1 MPLAPEPGRF
11 CWQRSF
17 QGADGLPG
25 WSRGG
30 PRSIGVPM
38 SVHDR
43 APRLRDGRRAAKPGA
58 AGFAVWVEGTGIA
71 LLGEAAPASCT
82 WRGACVH
89 RSAQARVSRQYHR
102 MSSHALPPS
111 GIIWSWGRGMP
122 HSQHE
127 TTAAWWAAGPAGEE
141 VPVASAMTASPSAS
155 RAAVR
160 ACRGGAAAGACSDR
174 GCPRCARLR
183 APTSSREMPRPALAR
198 RPASVAWW
206 AGRDPRTML
215 PGGRGPR
222 RVAPI
227 RGAGRTFGN
236 IPRSRVSASGDT
248 QQTKPAR
255 ADVPSANPAR
265 GAGASYAGCGWEG
278 RRRPGGSRRRTGWSW
293 RTPTG
298 RPRR

>member
-71 LLGEAAPASCT
+71 LSGGAAPAVRA

-127 TTAAWWAAGPAGEE
+127 TAVARRAAGPLEE
-141 VPVASAMTASPSAS
+141 EPPVASAMTASPPHREPLS
-155 RAAVR
+155 VR
-160 ACRGGAAAGACSDR
+160 VGVGQPQEPAPTAAAPAVLAC
-174 GCPRCARLR
+174 LLQL
-183 APTSSREMPRPALAR
+183 PRPIC
-198 RPASVAWW
+198 PDGPS
-206 AGRDPRTML
+206 
-215 PGGRGPR
+215 PGGRL
-222 RVAPI
+222 V
-227 RGAGRTFGN
+227 F
-236 IPRSRVSASGDT
+236 VWW
-248 QQTKPAR
+248 
-255 ADVPSANPAR
+255 
-265 GAGASYAGCGWEG
+265 GW
-278 RRRPGGSRRRTGWSW
+278 
-293 RTPTG
+293 
-298 RPRR
+298 